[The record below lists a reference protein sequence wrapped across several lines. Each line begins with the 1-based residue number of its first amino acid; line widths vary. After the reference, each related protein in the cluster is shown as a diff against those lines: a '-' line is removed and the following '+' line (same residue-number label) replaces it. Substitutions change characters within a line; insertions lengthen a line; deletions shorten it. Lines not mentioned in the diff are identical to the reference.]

1 MPPQPLYIGQKAIFF
16 AKLLFWV
23 QLKVLLQLVANSFVF
38 ACDLTE
44 ASPGFRVSL
53 RKEAGHMSRE
63 HFDCFHGLP
72 FLSPIA
78 APCCT

>member
-44 ASPGFRVSL
+44 ASPGFPSIFAKGGWTHVPR
-53 RKEAGHMSRE
+53 A
-63 HFDCFHGLP
+63 F
-72 FLSPIA
+72 
-78 APCCT
+78 